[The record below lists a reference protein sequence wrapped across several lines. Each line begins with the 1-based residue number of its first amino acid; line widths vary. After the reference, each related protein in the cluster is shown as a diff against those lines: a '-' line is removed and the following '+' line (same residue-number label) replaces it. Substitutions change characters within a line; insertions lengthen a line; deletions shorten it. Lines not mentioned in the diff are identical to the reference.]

1 MSRNAIN
8 VAKYFLSKTL
18 ETDENITNLKL
29 QKLLYYAQGYHLALF
44 DDALF
49 QEEIVAWTHGP
60 VCPEIYHKFK
70 EYGSDSIPHD
80 NHDDIEDFSKNF
92 TSEQLDF
99 LDEVYNVFGQF
110 SAWKLRDMTHEES
123 PWINNKA
130 CNGIISIDE
139 MSDYFKSRVG

>member
-44 DDALF
+44 DDELF

-60 VCPEIYHKFK
+60 VCPKIYHEFK
-70 EYGSDSIPHD
+70 KYGSNIIPYT
-80 NHDDIEDFSKNF
+80 NIEDFSENF

-123 PWINNKA
+123 PWINNKNF
-130 CNGIISIDE
+130 NGTITTDE

>member
-1 MSRNAIN
+1 MSINAIN

-18 ETDENITNLKL
+18 ESDENITNLKL

-44 DDALF
+44 DNELF
-49 QEEIVAWTHGP
+49 QEEIEAWTHGP
-60 VCPEIYHKFK
+60 VCPKIYHEFK
-70 EYGSDSIPHD
+70 EYGSNSIPYT
-80 NHDDIEDFSKNF
+80 NMENFSECF
-92 TSEQLDF
+92 TNEQLDF

-130 CNGIISIDE
+130 FNGIISTDE
-139 MSDYFKSRVG
+139 MNDYFKSRVG